1 MQIFQALQIL
11 SLFSKIRGGKKKRER
26 EIKTKEP
33 VLHIHLPLQG
43 QELNNF
49 LTARVR
55 EEGVNNTL
63 ASPKA
68 AVSDFKNQRR

>member
-11 SLFSKIRGGKKKRER
+11 SLFSKIRGGEKKER